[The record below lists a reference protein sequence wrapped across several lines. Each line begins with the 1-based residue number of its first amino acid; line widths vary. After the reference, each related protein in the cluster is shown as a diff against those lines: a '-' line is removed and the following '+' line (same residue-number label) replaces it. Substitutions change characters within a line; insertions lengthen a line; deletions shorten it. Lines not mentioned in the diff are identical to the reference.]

1 MNYFEKSHWSAPSLP
16 NNLISRT
23 KYLGIKPVTVLFQF
37 LVTINLK
44 YFPLYDILYIL
55 YCT

>member
-1 MNYFEKSHWSAPSLP
+1 MQYFEKSNWNTSSLP

-23 KYLGIKPVTVLFQF
+23 KYLGIKPITVLFQF

-44 YFPLYDILYIL
+44 YFPRYDILYIL